1 MLTFRRLLFKK
12 VTITHKDCFLNI
24 KGSIC
29 NIPVE
34 ANAVVYILPRGADSY
49 SLIFVKFKRKLS
61 IRGHVNLEVVLPEAV
76 QLALVCL
83 KQNNLFYHGIRIDIV

>member
-24 KGSIC
+24 EGSIY

-34 ANAVVYILPRGADSY
+34 ANGIVYILPRGADSY
-49 SLIFVKFKRKLS
+49 SLIFVKLKRRLS
-61 IRGHVNLEVVLPEAV
+61 IRGHVNLEIVSPEAV

-83 KQNNLFYHGIRIDIV
+83 KQNNLFYHDIRIYIV

>member
-1 MLTFRRLLFKK
+1 MFKK

-34 ANAVVYILPRGADSY
+34 ANAIVYILPPGADSY
-49 SLIFVKFKRKLS
+49 SLIFVKFKRRLS
-61 IRGHVNLEVVLPEAV
+61 IRGHVNLEVVSPEAV